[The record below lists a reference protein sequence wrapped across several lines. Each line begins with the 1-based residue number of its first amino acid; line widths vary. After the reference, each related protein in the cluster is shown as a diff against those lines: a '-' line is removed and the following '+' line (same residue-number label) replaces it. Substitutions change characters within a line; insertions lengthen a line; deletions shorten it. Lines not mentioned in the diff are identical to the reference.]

1 MCQLQENSS
10 VGGVLEYAGV
20 GYVRIRTFKR
30 LVCAGILK
38 NEVYIHWVDILGL
51 GVEFVRLFK
60 CWEST
65 KICRCRVCA
74 GQTIQVCGK
83 IQELTIPKQGI
94 YEYTVSCVRKFK
106 YSIYLKWAYIV
117 CVSVQ
122 VARKFKCWGRTR
134 TCRCRVCTHE
144 NIQEIGVY

>member
-1 MCQLQENSS
+1 VCQLQENSS
-10 VGGVLEYAGV
+10 VVGVLEYAGV

-30 LVCAGILK
+30 LVCNIILK
-38 NEVYIHWVDILGL
+38 YAVCIHWVDILGL

-60 CWEST
+60 CLEST
-65 KICRCRVCA
+65 KIFRCRLCA
-74 GQTIQVCGK
+74 GQNIQVCGK
-83 IQELTIPKQGI
+83 IKALTFPKQGI
-94 YEYTVSCVRKFK
+94 YEYTVRCVRKFK

-144 NIQEIGVY
+144 NIQELGVY